1 MHRIRLRSH
10 GDPVI
15 CKLPK
20 AHSQGTKKTKR
31 EIAVQQTFSLKGT
44 RCSGAFTCR
53 LSFSY
58 QASELDKSTKIM
70 STTSTSSK
78 LVRSNIFTILSY
90 YTLQPELRVK
100 SPVFILMFTIYKA
113 KNIEN
118 PHGSCAILKM
128 KRCDFFQLPDRK
140 LMEILPASG
149 TSHKTGLINVKKRKL
164 PLKMWANHVALV
176 TFSRWILENKR
187 SEVWSISICFKDI
200 HIRKKK

>member
-20 AHSQGTKKTKR
+20 PHSQGTKKTKR

-70 STTSTSSK
+70 SSTSTSSK

-90 YTLQPELRVK
+90 YTLQPQLGVK

-118 PHGSCAILKM
+118 SHGSCAILKM
-128 KRCDFFQLPDRK
+128 KRCDFFQLPDRE

-164 PLKMWANHVALV
+164 PLKMWRNHVALV
-176 TFSRWILENKR
+176 TFSRWLLENKR
-187 SEVWSISICFKDI
+187 PKVL
-200 HIRKKK
+200 

>member
-1 MHRIRLRSH
+1 MARDLKPNFKHFQTFLEWFMHRIRLRSH

-70 STTSTSSK
+70 SSTSTSSK
-78 LVRSNIFTILSY
+78 LVRSNLFTILSY
-90 YTLQPELRVK
+90 YTTSSTTTAQGKVTCFHSHVHQIQRK
-100 SPVFILMFTIYKA
+100 K
-113 KNIEN
+113 
-118 PHGSCAILKM
+118 H
-128 KRCDFFQLPDRK
+128 RK
-140 LMEILPASG
+140 L
-149 TSHKTGLINVKKRKL
+149 TWKL
-164 PLKMWANHVALV
+164 CNP
-176 TFSRWILENKR
+176 
-187 SEVWSISICFKDI
+187 
-200 HIRKKK
+200 